1 MISAIK
7 EDIYRYHGG
16 NYNKLTIK
24 LANLYKPYTRY
35 MYFFRKAQF
44 AKNRFSKQFWC
55 ILLKNLKIQIW
66 GSNSGRNKDRT
77 WISLTTFWISSC
89 SAQFCNWAQL

>member
-24 LANLYKPYTRY
+24 LAYLYKTIYSIY
-35 MYFFRKAQF
+35 VFF
-44 AKNRFSKQFWC
+44 
-55 ILLKNLKIQIW
+55 
-66 GSNSGRNKDRT
+66 
-77 WISLTTFWISSC
+77 
-89 SAQFCNWAQL
+89 

>member
-24 LANLYKPYTRY
+24 LAYLYKPYTRY

-44 AKNRFSKQFWC
+44 AKNRFSKQF
-55 ILLKNLKIQIW
+55 
-66 GSNSGRNKDRT
+66 
-77 WISLTTFWISSC
+77 
-89 SAQFCNWAQL
+89 

>member
-24 LANLYKPYTRY
+24 LAYLYKPYTRY

-77 WISLTTFWISSC
+77 
-89 SAQFCNWAQL
+89 

>member
-24 LANLYKPYTRY
+24 LVYLYEPYTRY

-55 ILLKNLKIQIW
+55 ILLKNLKYTSGGQIPAGTRIGRGFRLLHF
-66 GSNSGRNKDRT
+66 GSVVVHPNSVIGHN
-77 WISLTTFWISSC
+77 L
-89 SAQFCNWAQL
+89 